1 MSQENSTSFGKTLEI
16 RENFPAQRNFFLY
29 YNGCRISSSII
40 RIPLTATT
48 LEKTRSLLSIRK
60 SVQERLKILFLSSE
74 VSPFLKSGGLA
85 DVAGALPGAL
95 HRLAPEAIDIR
106 VLTTG
111 FGGIRNS
118 PGIAFKKDFLFSFP
132 GGKGEAEVFLSEPG
146 TDPDSVPV
154 TFLDPSRLFDRPAL
168 YGENGKDYPDN
179 FRRFLMWSYA
189 IREWMREES
198 FLPDIVHGNDWQ
210 SGLFMALLKHWRTTE
225 KELGKIRSL
234 FTIHNMAYKGLF
246 PLEDLPFTGLPP
258 EYGHLSLLEFYG
270 KLAFIK
276 GGICCAD
283 RVTTVSPT
291 YREEVLSEP
300 LGEGLSGALRAR
312 GEEFLGILNGI
323 DDKIWN
329 PSTDPS
335 LVRPYSF
342 KDLSGK
348 TENRKFL
355 LESFFL
361 SDEPSAPVFGMVTRL
376 AEQKGVDLALK
387 AIRGLLGDSLDFRM
401 VILGSGDPELER
413 ESLKLSRDFPHK
425 VAVRIGFD
433 DSLAH
438 QIVAGSDFFLMPSR
452 FEPCGLSQMYA
463 MRYGAI
469 PVVNPTGGLR
479 DTIDPSRTGIWLDS
493 LSLKGV
499 QDGMKK
505 AIEMYRQKA
514 LFQQFAEDA
523 MQTDNSW
530 EERAGEYREAYE
542 SLLKER

>member
-1 MSQENSTSFGKTLEI
+1 
-16 RENFPAQRNFFLY
+16 
-29 YNGCRISSSII
+29 
-40 RIPLTATT
+40 
-48 LEKTRSLLSIRK
+48 
-60 SVQERLKILFLSSE
+60 
-74 VSPFLKSGGLA
+74 
-85 DVAGALPGAL
+85 
-95 HRLAPEAIDIR
+95 
-106 VLTTG
+106 
-111 FGGIRNS
+111 
-118 PGIAFKKDFLFSFP
+118 
-132 GGKGEAEVFLSEPG
+132 
-146 TDPDSVPV
+146 
-154 TFLDPSRLFDRPAL
+154 
-168 YGENGKDYPDN
+168 
-179 FRRFLMWSYA
+179 
-189 IREWMREES
+189 
-198 FLPDIVHGNDWQ
+198 
-210 SGLFMALLKHWRTTE
+210 
-225 KELGKIRSL
+225 
-234 FTIHNMAYKGLF
+234 
-246 PLEDLPFTGLPP
+246 
-258 EYGHLSLLEFYG
+258 
-270 KLAFIK
+270 
-276 GGICCAD
+276 
-283 RVTTVSPT
+283 VTTVSPT

-348 TENRKFL
+348 KENRKFL

-361 SDEPSAPVFGMVTRL
+361 SDEPSVPVFGMVTRL

-387 AIRGLLGDSLDFRM
+387 ALRGLLGDSLDFRM

-413 ESLKLSRDFPHK
+413 ESLKLSRDFPHN
-425 VAVRIGFD
+425 VAVQIGFD

-479 DTIDPSRTGIWLDS
+479 DTVDPLRTGIWLDS

-514 LFQQFAEDA
+514 LFQRFAEDA
-523 MQTDNSW
+523 MRTDNSW

-542 SLLKER
+542 RLLTER